1 MFSSSV
7 FTSVCVETSCLT
19 NENSTS
25 PRSSCLLLF
34 LQLNPANMRESGHNH
49 EECKRMTQG
58 ILIHTHTHAH
68 ACAHTCTRMH
78 THTHRALMPF
88 ELLCL
93 RCYKLICKTD
103 EKCDRSYSLVELCEA
118 LNVANTLES
127 SHLCVMK

>member
-1 MFSSSV
+1 
-7 FTSVCVETSCLT
+7 
-19 NENSTS
+19 
-25 PRSSCLLLF
+25 
-34 LQLNPANMRESGHNH
+34 
-49 EECKRMTQG
+49 MTQG